1 MRRIIISMI
10 FVLAFVVSVFPA
22 DRMHLM
28 ELFTRLSCGGCF
40 SASQEAA
47 RAGRAFPEDVAVIQY
62 HYDPSIRS
70 DPYYLAN
77 PSEVD
82 DRAFHRGASP
92 PSALLN
98 GEALPLDESEAT
110 EIILSHLG
118 ETTPVEI
125 EITEFSEGTASFTV
139 RCEEALTGEYRRFVI
154 LTESNIIYGSYLLSC
169 IFRKFLTPV
178 SGEPVTL
185 SGERDFVYPFT
196 VEDGWREE
204 NLRVVVFIEDAE
216 TGEVIQAAKEP
227 VHLSPSFW
235 VSTPIRAEFVHPHEA
250 ETLSVYIYN
259 HGEETD
265 NFHFSLEPDIP
276 GDWDIAVLEHDEF
289 SFSVSISSADTAL
302 VRFVVDIGETKGEGN
317 ITVRV
322 SPVRDTTQF
331 YILPFAL
338 LNEPEYLIVDDDMG
352 ERFEPLYIEPM
363 EELENLFATWD
374 VFWYGALLYP
384 DFRDF
389 DGIVWFCAY
398 DTVASLRSTDMIR
411 LNNFLYEGRKLLLFG
426 SGLGV
431 DVGDD
436 DLFDELAGNFV
447 REDIDATEI
456 IGTDEIPELSG
467 ISFPFDNTA
476 LGFWDATAPDAR
488 VILRYNDP
496 EERPAA
502 VEVENFWFHSILFN
516 FGLEDITDTTAAMT
530 LFRTVLEH
538 IGITEV
544 EDAPSLPENI
554 SINIF
559 PNPFNEK
566 LMVELSHPAD
576 VDIYNIAGERVAQ
589 FDRIE
594 KLIWDAKG
602 NPSGVYIIQ
611 AKWRGFSATSEAV
624 LIR

>member
-1 MRRIIISMI
+1 MRRVVISMI
-10 FVLAFVVSVFPA
+10 FVFAFVVSVFPA
-22 DRMHLM
+22 ERMHLV
-28 ELFTRLSCGGCF
+28 ELFTRLSCGCCF

-47 RAGRAFPEDVAVIQY
+47 RAGRAFPENVAVIQY
-62 HYDPSIRS
+62 HYDSVIRI

-82 DRAFHRGASP
+82 ERAFHRSASP
-92 PSALLN
+92 PSAFLD
-98 GEALPLDESEAT
+98 GGSLPLDESEAT
-110 EIILSHLG
+110 EIISSRIG

-139 RCEEALTGEYRRFVI
+139 RCEEPLAGEYRLFVV
-154 LTESNIIYGSYLLSC
+154 LTESNIIYEVNLLSSV
-169 IFRKFLTPV
+169 FRKFLTPV
-178 SGEPVTL
+178 TGEPIVL

-196 VEDGWREE
+196 VDDSWKEE
-204 NLRVVVFIEDAE
+204 NLRIVVFIEDAE

-227 VHLSPSFW
+227 VHLPPSFW
-235 VSTPIRAEFVHPHEA
+235 LSTPLRAAFVHPGEV

-259 HGEETD
+259 YGEETD
-265 NFHFSLEPDIP
+265 NFYFSLDPGIP
-276 GDWDIAVLEHDEF
+276 EDWEVTVVGYDEF
-289 SFSVSISSADTAL
+289 SFSIPILSADTGL
-302 VRFVVDIGETKGEGN
+302 VRFVVTIGGTRGEGD

-322 SPVRDTTQF
+322 SPVRDTTQV

-338 LNEPEYLIVDDDMG
+338 LNDPEYLVVDDDTG
-352 ERFEPLYIEPM
+352 ERFESLYIEPM
-363 EELENLFATWD
+363 EELENVFAVWD

-384 DFRDF
+384 NLRDF
-389 DGIVWFCAY
+389 EGVIWFCAY
-398 DTVASLRSTDMIR
+398 DTATSLRSTDIVR

-436 DLFDELAGNFV
+436 DLFDELAGSFV

-467 ISFPFDNTA
+467 ISFPFNNTA

-496 EERPAA
+496 EEHPAA
-502 VEVENFWFHSILFN
+502 IEVENFWFHSILFN
-516 FGLEDITDTTAAMT
+516 FGLEDITDTTAAEV

-538 IGITEV
+538 MGITDV
-544 EDAPSLPENI
+544 EDAPSLPEGM
-554 SINIF
+554 SIDIF
-559 PNPFNEK
+559 PNPFNDR
-566 LMVELSHPAD
+566 LRVELSHPAD
-576 VDIYNIAGERVAQ
+576 VNIYNIAGERIAQ
-589 FDRIE
+589 FDRVE
-594 KLIWDAKG
+594 KLVWDAGG

-611 AKWRGFSATSEAV
+611 ARSKGFSATSKAI